1 MNEKRV
7 FVIWSGGELVTPF
20 YSTVGAA
27 RKKIVELINAFF
39 APLEI
44 EEIASDN
51 GYDDVDNFLE
61 FVLTYDDYDD
71 DFDFEVESI
80 TVKD

>member
-1 MNEKRV
+1 MDKKV
-7 FVIWSGGELVTPF
+7 FVIWDDGELVTPF

-27 RKKIVELINAFF
+27 RRKVIDIINTFF

-44 EEIASDN
+44 EEIANDN

-61 FVLTYDDYDD
+61 FVRKYDDYDE
-71 DFDFEVESI
+71 DFGLEVEVI
-80 TVKD
+80 KVED